1 MASAGSLTIDIAANV
16 ARLQKDMNE
25 VRNVVNKTGK
35 QFETFSGSIAMATKA
50 FAGMTAAIYSM
61 SQAWKM
67 VKIGAEFD
75 EQRGI
80 LNNLSKQYKTSA
92 DEIVK
97 SMQRASEGMI
107 ANSDLMQVALGGIAK
122 GLKPEQLIN
131 LADAAKTLGDTVG
144 KNATVALQELTEA
157 LETGRTRSLKT
168 YLGTT
173 LDLETAFG
181 ELASKMTAAE
191 KAQAMY
197 AMTMLETSKIQAQQ
211 TTVVDGAAD
220 DIERLEAKW
229 KNLTTTVS
237 LALKSIAVGLFT
249 LDNWQS
255 GAAASLGIDVDDP
268 LVKMAKGGGA
278 VKTSTEIKKANEAVV
293 AYQKQI
299 EELKKR
305 LLQRHGGATSGKGK
319 KAAEDEG
326 MFGANSLQGTQLMRQ
341 LIEMG
346 DLYQRQID
354 EIAAAEQDELDAKER
369 LKQVLEDIKTPYEQY
384 NEQVALLDDLMK
396 RGLLTTDQY
405 ARALEKAG
413 EMIKSTAEEEKS
425 IMDDLKQSIEGWGRD
440 AADAITDWALEGK
453 GSFKDFADAVI
464 KDIMR
469 MVVYQN
475 LLKPIMTGI
484 SGGSSGWIG
493 SAVSLVGGLFGS
505 GGDANQPGMFA
516 KGGAFNRGM
525 VTAFASGGVV
535 SRPTLFPMANG
546 MGLMGEAGPE
556 AVMPLKRTSSGRL
569 GVEGS
574 GMTISVP
581 VTINGDASKGF
592 AAKLQR
598 GIEDYVRKAVKDMM

>member
-229 KNLTTTVS
+229 KNLTA
-237 LALKSIAVGLFT
+237 LAQFT
-249 LDNWQS
+249 PESAD
-255 GAAASLGIDVDDP
+255 
-268 LVKMAKGGGA
+268 
-278 VKTSTEIKKANEAVV
+278 TE
-293 AYQKQI
+293 
-299 EELKKR
+299 
-305 LLQRHGGATSGKGK
+305 
-319 KAAEDEG
+319 
-326 MFGANSLQGTQLMRQ
+326 
-341 LIEMG
+341 
-346 DLYQRQID
+346 
-354 EIAAAEQDELDAKER
+354 
-369 LKQVLEDIKTPYEQY
+369 
-384 NEQVALLDDLMK
+384 
-396 RGLLTTDQY
+396 
-405 ARALEKAG
+405 
-413 EMIKSTAEEEKS
+413 
-425 IMDDLKQSIEGWGRD
+425 
-440 AADAITDWALEGK
+440 
-453 GSFKDFADAVI
+453 
-464 KDIMR
+464 
-469 MVVYQN
+469 
-475 LLKPIMTGI
+475 
-484 SGGSSGWIG
+484 
-493 SAVSLVGGLFGS
+493 
-505 GGDANQPGMFA
+505 
-516 KGGAFNRGM
+516 
-525 VTAFASGGVV
+525 
-535 SRPTLFPMANG
+535 
-546 MGLMGEAGPE
+546 
-556 AVMPLKRTSSGRL
+556 
-569 GVEGS
+569 
-574 GMTISVP
+574 
-581 VTINGDASKGF
+581 
-592 AAKLQR
+592 
-598 GIEDYVRKAVKDMM
+598 